1 MSDYTTRRE
10 DTTPGPAATTREGAA
25 RTTREGAARTTREGA
40 AQTTR
45 EGAAGPAPTTRESPE
60 GRPPTE
66 DSGGLPAAIF
76 ARYRPEADLATGGE
90 AHLVMLVR
98 DRETGEQRVAK
109 VYPTAVRPD
118 TALLDALRTAD
129 ARHVVRVIDWGEET
143 GAFGREMSWE
153 VLEYAPAG
161 SLAALARDHGGALP
175 PDQVREVLRQ
185 VTDALAYL
193 HGELR
198 HGAAAGIA
206 HRDIKPENILLR
218 SRHPV
223 DLVLC
228 DFGLVAELR
237 ATRRT
242 TGRAGTPAYQ
252 APETWWQ
259 KSQKPE
265 QDWWSLGVVIVE
277 LLTGRNPNSGVGGH
291 AVNERAVFE
300 HIATYGVD
308 LDGITDPDWRLLC
321 QGLLTRAPEERWG
334 ATEVRAWLAG
344 ERPAVHD
351 APITEPAPVAAP
363 PVAPFEVAGRLCRT
377 PEEVGAALS
386 ENWAAGLAL
395 FQNRAQQL
403 DLSDWMRENFPA
415 TNLPENLMRTK
426 VTHRT
431 DAAARLTRLI
441 SWVAPEMPPVYEQR
455 RADAPGL
462 ALLAQSAA
470 AGDPTATGLLQAL
483 NVGLLRALAR
493 HRCRTHPQCAGDQP
507 GCAVLTAAADR
518 LDQVTAAV
526 QERIN
531 DLAVRLALTDP
542 STGGYGP
549 ARRPE
554 VDQALPAATA
564 IAFRLLVD
572 PDHRERL
579 PAELRRQKTPGKVGW
594 WAELRDEAR
603 GPDHRQLAAGAVATA
618 LIPVATAESAAAKA
632 QRAQAKQEERNERAA
647 RAGMAPGGGGTALR
661 NGWRDVVN
669 LLLAVLL
676 AYLTTFLGA
685 AVSKLEAYDLVPGKA
700 PLYLLNITDV
710 QTMVALP
717 VLVVLGCLLIRPADP
732 PAALR
737 RARWFCWLFA
747 IALAIV
753 LTVADGEYRILVRFP
768 IVLRSA
774 FHDPL
779 QAVNGN
785 FAAIFPYA
793 MLGAGILALWIGRR
807 MVNRGWQ
814 TEAGDGGAVARRIRT
829 VLILAVVA
837 LYLVQPLWV
846 WQQVAVPFLPSPT
859 EVWWQW

>member
-10 DTTPGPAATTREGAA
+10 DVTPGAAATTREGAPA
-25 RTTREGAARTTREGA
+25 TTREGAPATTREGA
-40 AQTTR
+40 S
-45 EGAAGPAPTTRESPE
+45 GPAPTTRESPE
-60 GRPPTE
+60 GHAGRE
-66 DSGGLPAAIF
+66 DSGGLPGAVF

-129 ARHVVRVIDWGEET
+129 ARHVVRVIDWGEES
-143 GAFGREMSWE
+143 GAYGREMSWE
-153 VLEYAPAG
+153 VLEYAPGG
-161 SLAALARDHGGALP
+161 SLAALARDHGGPLP
-175 PDQVREVLRQ
+175 PDQVRTVLAQ
-185 VTDALAYL
+185 VTEALAYL

-198 HGAAAGIA
+198 HGAAVGMA

-218 SRHPV
+218 GRDPL

-277 LLTGRNPNSGVGGH
+277 LLTGRNPNSGVGGW
-291 AVNERAVFE
+291 AANERAVFE

-308 LDGITDPDWRLLC
+308 LDGVTDPEWRLLC
-321 QGLLTRAPEERWG
+321 QGLLTRPPEERWG
-334 ATEVRAWLAG
+334 ATEVRAWLGG

-351 APITEPAPVAAP
+351 APIVEPAPPAAP
-363 PVAPFEVAGRLCRT
+363 PVAPFEVAGRVCRT
-377 PEEVGAALS
+377 PEQIGAALS
-386 ENWAAGLAL
+386 ENWAAGIAL
-395 FQNRAQQL
+395 FENRTQQL
-403 DLSDWMRENFPA
+403 DLSDWLRDNFPEV
-415 TNLPENLMRTK
+415 NLPENLMRTK
-426 VTHRT
+426 VSHRT

-462 ALLAQSAA
+462 AVLGQSAA
-470 AGDPTATGLLQAL
+470 AGDPTALALLGNL

-493 HRCRTHPQCAGDQP
+493 HRCRNHPQCAAAQP
-507 GCAVLTAAADR
+507 GCAVLTEAADR

-531 DLAVRLALTDP
+531 ELAVRLA
-542 STGGYGP
+542 GGFGT

-554 VDQALPAATA
+554 VDRALPAAAA

-579 PAELRRQKTPGKVGW
+579 HTELRRQKAPGKVGW
-594 WAELRDEAR
+594 WAALRDEAR
-603 GPDHRQLAAGAVATA
+603 GTDNRQLAAGAVATA
-618 LIPVATAESAAAKA
+618 LIPVATAESAAEKA
-632 QRAQAKQEERNERAA
+632 RQAQAKQERRNERATA
-647 RAGMAPGGGGTALR
+647 AGFAPAPGRTAAR
-661 NGWRDVVN
+661 NLWRDAVN

-676 AYLTTFLGA
+676 AYLTTFAGA
-685 AVSKLEAYDLVPGKA
+685 AVSKFEAYDLNPGRT
-700 PLYLLNITDV
+700 PLYLLNVTDV

-717 VLVVLGCLLIRPADP
+717 VLIVLGCLLIRPVDP
-732 PAALR
+732 PVALR
-737 RARWFCWLFA
+737 RARWFCWLFGLA
-747 IALAIV
+747 VAIV
-753 LTVADGEYRILVRFP
+753 LSVADGEYRILVRFP

-785 FAAIFPYA
+785 FAEIFPYA
-793 MLGAGILALWIGRR
+793 VFGMLIAALWLSRR
-807 MVNRGWQ
+807 LVNRGWQ
-814 TEAGDGGAVARRIRT
+814 TEAGDGGSLVRGIRAA
-829 VLILAVVA
+829 LIIAVVV

-846 WQQVAVPFLPSPT
+846 WQQFAVPFLPSPT